1 MAGRAWDHGRETMK
15 IRSIALAVSAA
26 LSVTALLWTPV
37 SAALSVTCGYT
48 ASNHRVKATITGV
61 GYVTLARDSRSRIR
75 VNGIWCGNAAT
86 VNNTDQINVFAGDG
100 NQQVTVLTKQNGGL
114 QPGFTDE
121 PGNSDE
127 VEISISLG
135 NGDSDTVAIQG
146 GDASEHY
153 VAGRSSGSLALLGR
167 VNVNANEAT
176 GMDGDVTLILGI
188 EQLRLYGMGG
198 GDTLSGDGG
207 YGTGQSLN
215 APMYVSGG
223 DGSDTLIG
231 GAAADEV
238 YGGAGPD
245 TLKGG
250 AGPDYLIA
258 MDGIQGN
265 DAAFGGTGVDICEID
280 PGDQTTSC

>member
-1 MAGRAWDHGRETMK
+1 MLLIRTLRAL
-15 IRSIALAVSAA
+15 IAATLVASVQL
-26 LSVTALLWTPV
+26 LSVASP
-37 SAALSVTCGYT
+37 AAAASVTCTYT
-48 ASNHRVKATITGV
+48 ASNQRVKATISGT
-61 GYVTLARDSRSRIR
+61 GYVTLERDSRSRIKAA
-75 VNGIWCGNAAT
+75 GIWCGNAAT
-86 VNNTDQINVFAGDG
+86 VYNTDQINVFAGDG
-100 NQQVTVLTKQNGGL
+100 NQQVTVLTKQNGGF

-135 NGDSDTVAIQG
+135 NGDSDTVAVQG

-153 VAGRSSGSLALLGR
+153 VAGRSSGSFALLGR

-176 GMDGDVTLILGI
+176 GMDGDITLILGI
-188 EQLRLYGMGG
+188 EQLRLYGMSG

-207 YGTGQSLN
+207 YGTGQSFN
-215 APMYVSGG
+215 APMYVSGS

-250 AGPDYLIA
+250 AGPDYLKA

-265 DAAFGGTGVDICEID
+265 DAVFGGAGVDICETD
-280 PGDQTTSC
+280 PGDQETSC